1 MKCKNVKCDHLAYD
15 ENYCNSYS
23 NHFHMAMHTFRVWLP
38 TLRTRIISPILHVP
52 TSALFQPCLK
62 QYHLFE
68 GSGDKTAYEDRKKRK
83 AKEILEDT
91 EGKTDSGECL
101 HNISTLNLLN
111 EIGYILSHTVMA
123 HNAFM

>member
-15 ENYCNSYS
+15 ETYCNSYS
-23 NHFHMAMHTFRVWLP
+23 KHFHIAMHTFRVWLA

-62 QYHLFE
+62 QYHLIE
-68 GSGDKTAYEDRKKRK
+68 GSGDKTAYAGRIKRK

-111 EIGYILSHTVMA
+111 EIGYIFSHTVTA
-123 HNAFM
+123 NNAFK